1 MAEKNVTFTKQ
12 IKKAFAEKKISFE
25 PGKRGGLSD
34 FVTEHGFVY
43 STLNK
48 ALTQEGHVPTWDI
61 LIRLSEIFEH
71 PIEWFLKGDE
81 GHIPPKDNVVFIPRK
96 YPEFYELL
104 EEVIQSD
111 RADEAISACDTYLR
125 GIMMK
130 ESRVIQKLDEIAELL
145 RQLLEPET
153 GPGKRR
159 KGPALGN
166 R

>member
-1 MAEKNVTFTKQ
+1 MAEKNVTFTNQ
-12 IKKAFAEKKISFE
+12 LKKAFAEKKIPFE
-25 PGKRGGLSD
+25 PGKRGGLMD
-34 FVTEHGFVY
+34 FVTEYGFVY

-96 YPEFYELL
+96 YPEFYDLVD
-104 EEVIQSD
+104 EVILSE
-111 RADEAISACDTYLR
+111 RADEAIAACSTYLR
-125 GIMMK
+125 GILMREK
-130 ESRVIQKLDEIAELL
+130 KLDKIIELL
-145 RQLLEPET
+145 EQLLEIET
-153 GPGKRR
+153 GPGKGRR
-159 KGPALGN
+159 GKPALGN